1 MEKMHIQTSAGFE
14 WDMDPAVMDDI
25 LVIEDLAALDQ
36 GDLLKVPEVLRR
48 LLGEPGKRAL
58 YEHLKTEEG
67 RVPIRQCL
75 RHWPRLSPQWVTP
88 EKNNGPRQ
96 NDLRGSRCADL

>member
-48 LLGEPGKRAL
+48 LLGEPC
-58 YEHLKTEEG
+58 T
-67 RVPIRQCL
+67 
-75 RHWPRLSPQWVTP
+75 ST
-88 EKNNGPRQ
+88 
-96 NDLRGSRCADL
+96 

>member
-67 RVPIRQCL
+67 RVSISAVSAAL
-75 RHWPRLSPQWVTP
+75 AEIITAMGDSG
-88 EKNNGPRQ
+88 KK
-96 NDLRGSRCADL
+96 

>member
-58 YEHLKTEEG
+58 YEHLKTEED
-67 RVPIRQCL
+67 RVPISAVSAAL
-75 RHWPRLSPQWVTP
+75 AEIITAMGDSG
-88 EKNNGPRQ
+88 KK
-96 NDLRGSRCADL
+96 

>member
-58 YEHLKTEEG
+58 YEHLKTKEG
-67 RVPIRQCL
+67 RVPISAVSAAL
-75 RHWPRLSPQWVTP
+75 AEIITAMGDSG
-88 EKNNGPRQ
+88 KK
-96 NDLRGSRCADL
+96 

>member
-1 MEKMHIQTSAGFE
+1 MHVQTAAGFE
-14 WDMDPAVMDDI
+14 WDMDPDVMDDI

-48 LLGEPGKRAL
+48 LLGETGKQAL

-67 RVPIRQCL
+67 RVPISAVSAAL
-75 RHWPRLSPQWVTP
+75 AEIITALGDSG
-88 EKNNGPRQ
+88 KNNGPRQ

>member
-36 GDLLKVPEVLRR
+36 GDR
-48 LLGEPGKRAL
+48 L
-58 YEHLKTEEG
+58 EG
-67 RVPIRQCL
+67 AG
-75 RHWPRLSPQWVTP
+75 
-88 EKNNGPRQ
+88 GPAATAGGTR
-96 NDLRGSRCADL
+96 